1 MLKKNQIRKIILNIF
16 PVISIGLLITVW
28 VLFSN
33 AHPNLLATPRM
44 VFDRAIRMFEHPI
57 GGMNIFG
64 HIWVSMKRI
73 FIALGIAL
81 VLGILLGLIMAVSRF
96 GKATL
101 GTIYNLIKPIPPL
114 AWVPMITVWFGIGE
128 LSKIILVTR
137 GGLNPITDNTY
148 TGVRIT
154 DKNLIDVG
162 RVARASNSQLF
173 RLIILPASLPSIIAG
188 FKNALTN
195 CFMVV
200 LAAEMMGAQAGLGFL
215 ITRGIMAVDPPI
227 ILVGMITIGIVGA
240 LLSAFASYVERITC
254 PWIRRIN

>member
-1 MLKKNQIRKIILNIF
+1 MDKTKFRKLILNILPF
-16 PVISIGLLITVW
+16 ISVGLLITIW

-33 AHPNLLATPRM
+33 ENPNLLATPKM
-44 VFDRAIRMFEHPI
+44 VVERVIRMFERPV
-57 GGMNIFG
+57 GGMNLFG
-64 HIWVSMKRI
+64 HMWVSMRRI

-81 VLGILLGLIMAVSRF
+81 VIGILLGLIMAVSRF

-128 LSKIILVTR
+128 LPKIILVTR

-148 TGVRIT
+148 TGVRLA

-162 RVARASNSQLF
+162 RVARASNIQLF
-173 RLIILPASLPSIIAG
+173 RLIILPAALPSVIAG

-227 ILVGMITIGIVGA
+227 ILVGMISIGIVGA
-240 LLSAFASYVERITC
+240 LLSAIASYVERITC